1 MELELISE
9 QEFDIYVRITGIYER
24 DTIAYLPAMSRKII
38 EIPEDSREI
47 NILFCEE
54 ERPWLFVIEIF
65 LQLFTCIVEFI
76 LIFLEIWSTDNTTT
90 EQLGGDEENLI
101 DTKIVLK
108 EDSKEEKVKIVYKRS
123 TIKENC
129 FNLGEV
135 QGGDSGILVKYIAN
149 KEYRRKVRML
159 MAGYLLYALGGVLV
173 LGCFLYILN
182 KESHIL
188 LVLFAVITGSILY
201 FYITLVVR
209 EYRKWRDILQ

>member
-1 MELELISE
+1 MVLELISE

-24 DTIAYLPAMSRKII
+24 DTMVYLPAMSRKII
-38 EIPEDSREI
+38 KILEGNREI
-47 NILFCEE
+47 NISFCEGI
-54 ERPWLFVIEIF
+54 RPQLFVIEIF
-65 LQLFTCIVEFI
+65 LQLFTCIMELI

-101 DTKIVLK
+101 DTRIVLR
-108 EDSKEEKVKIVYKRS
+108 EGSKEEKVKIVYKRS
-123 TIKENC
+123 TIKGSC

-135 QGGDSGILVKYIAN
+135 QGSDSNILVRYIAN

-182 KESHIL
+182 KESRIL
-188 LVLFAVITGSILY
+188 LVLFMVITGSILY
-201 FYITLVVR
+201 FYFTLMVR